1 MADAER
7 PTADN
12 IPEKTTTEHHVASP
26 ESEST
31 HEGQQTVEIPN
42 GWRYRQAKIGSLKLP
57 YYASPQVQLVMVA
70 FVCFLCPGK
79 FVSRGSDLHE
89 QTLIVL
95 CRHVQRRERLGWCGT
110 SRLEG

>member
-7 PTADN
+7 PTVDN
-12 IPEKTTTEHHVASP
+12 VPEKTTTEHHVASP

-79 FVSRGSDLHE
+79 LVSRGYDLHDPM
-89 QTLIVL
+89 LIVQF
-95 CRHVQRRERLGWCGT
+95 RHVQCRERLGWCWT
-110 SRLEG
+110 SRFQG

>member
-7 PTADN
+7 PTVDN

-57 YYASPQVQLVMVA
+57 FYASPQVQLVMVA

-79 FVSRGSDLHE
+79 FGVAWE
-89 QTLIVL
+89 
-95 CRHVQRRERLGWCGT
+95 
-110 SRLEG
+110 